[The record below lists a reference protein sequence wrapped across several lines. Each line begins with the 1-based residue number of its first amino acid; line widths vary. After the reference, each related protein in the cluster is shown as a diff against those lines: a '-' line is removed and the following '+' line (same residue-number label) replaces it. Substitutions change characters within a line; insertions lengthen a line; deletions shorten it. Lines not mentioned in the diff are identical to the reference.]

1 MPSNS
6 NRDQARNSPL
16 SPPLLELL
24 TAVTEGAPDALFVKD
39 VCGRY
44 LFCNAA
50 GIKLANRTREQI
62 LDQDDF
68 TIFGPDAARSMRAQD
83 QRVMQTGMPE
93 TETHVIKAGSD
104 TRALQVMTKPYLDRH
119 GQLQGVIV
127 ITRNFVDTVTW
138 NSSHGVSLAPAAG
151 DDSERMRSAYRLRE
165 SERRLAD
172 AQRIAHIGSWGW
184 EPSNGKVWWSRA
196 VYELLGVDPQA
207 IRPSFEAFLEL
218 LHPED
223 RPKAL
228 GRVEAML
235 GGKDRFDDD
244 LRIIRPDGQLI
255 WLHSQA
261 VATRDVNGTI
271 LRVEGTHQDITAR
284 KLAEADVRASQK
296 FVKAVAETSPL
307 TIYVFDRQQQAIIYS
322 NYYIVEDLGFT
333 PELIQGWSWAEL
345 AALVH
350 PDDFTNVTRLLE
362 RWETA
367 DDQQILLAEYRLRD
381 VHGNWRWFISRDRVF
396 ERTSDGRVSQIIGT
410 AEDITERKS
419 TEQSLRESEQ
429 RFRELADA
437 IPQIVWVAAPDGGL
451 TYLNAKATEYTG
463 VGMDQLTGWS
473 WGRVIHPEDLPA
485 TIEQWTATL
494 EQELPRDMEFRILRT
509 DGTCRWHMTRQVPVR
524 EASGAIARWY
534 GTCTDIEDLKRAE
547 QSLRDSEVRF
557 RLLFEGAADAIFW
570 ADPETGL
577 LLECNHAAEE
587 LLGRDRSEII
597 GQPQAFLHP
606 PEEADRYREMFRL
619 HASAQSTAAM
629 ELVVQ
634 RKDGRRVDVSILPS
648 VTLISGRPVIQGIFR
663 DITERKQAEWR
674 VLKSA
679 EFQETIIRTA
689 AEGICVCFS
698 APEFPFVRFSVW
710 NNRMIEL
717 TGYTQ
722 EEINR
727 LGWYQSLYPDP
738 DVRRQAELRM
748 EQMREGDDLQ
758 AEIWEIIR
766 KDGIARVVTISTSRV
781 EMESGVTG
789 VVAMIQDI
797 TERKRAEAESRKAAG
812 LLHAVAEGTSDAIF
826 VKDRD
831 GKYLLANQSAC
842 QFAGK
847 PLEHVLGK
855 DDSVLFDAEGARMV
869 LEADREIM
877 QSGRL
882 KTSEVTLTAN
892 GVTRSFLSTKAPYR
906 DELGNII
913 GVIGI
918 SHDITARKEVER
930 RLRLKKFSV
939 DHAVDSVF
947 WINSSSEIL
956 YVNAAACRTLGYS
969 REEMLGKMVSDIDPN
984 FPPEAWP
991 AHWEELK
998 RRGSFTFES
1007 DHATKDGRMLN
1018 TEVTVNYLQHE
1029 GCEYNCAVMRDI
1041 TERKRSELEI
1051 RQSLSRLHATLES
1064 TADGILV
1071 VDLEGRIVD
1080 FNQQFIMIWGFPL
1093 EMINE
1098 ARKSDVIA
1106 SFNDH
1111 QAIQE
1116 MLAQLQDPDGFV
1128 RRVREMFQDREKHS
1142 FDVLEFKDG
1151 RVVER
1156 FSRPQRIDGR
1166 PVGRVLS
1173 FRDVSERRQLEAQLR
1188 QSQKMDAVGQLAGG
1202 VAHDFNNLLTVIN
1215 GYCELALS
1223 EISSNHPLREFLS
1236 AIRHA
1241 GERAAALTRQL
1252 LTFSRRA
1259 IVSPRQI
1266 DLNEVIE
1273 SATKMLRRV
1282 IDEDIALVTILTP
1295 TSCIV
1300 QIDPGQFE
1308 QVIMNLA
1315 LNARDA
1321 MPQGGRLTI
1330 KTNVVEPPTTDPA
1343 CNDRF
1348 VQLLVTDTGSGMT
1361 DEVRSRIFEP
1371 FFTTKGVGK
1380 GTGLGL
1386 ATVYGIIA
1394 QAGGHIRV
1402 ESELGLGTTFAIVL
1416 PEMQQASNRQ
1426 ASDDRQV
1433 APRGTETIL
1442 LAEDDDR
1449 VRRLTRLMLEAQGYV
1464 ILECQSGPAGCALAA
1479 AHQGPIHLLVTD
1491 VVMPDMGG
1499 RELAAV
1505 IRRDR
1510 PEVRVLFVSGYTD
1523 GALVRRGVEA
1533 EVEAFLQKPFTP
1545 LTLSR
1550 KVREVLDAAPQGG

>member
-6 NRDQARNSPL
+6 DRNSAP
-16 SPPLLELL
+16 SPSLLELL
-24 TAVTEGAPDALFVKD
+24 TAVTDGTPDALFVKD
-39 VCGRY
+39 VSGRY

-50 GIKLANRTREQI
+50 GITLANRGRELI
-62 LDQDDF
+62 LDQDDAAV
-68 TIFGPDAARSMRAQD
+68 FGPDAARAMRAQD
-83 QRVMQTGMPE
+83 QRVMQSGMPE
-93 TETHVIKAGSD
+93 TATHVIGMGVE
-104 TRALQVMTKPYLDRH
+104 TRTLQVMTKPYLDRH
-119 GQLQGVIV
+119 GAMQGVIV
-127 ITRNFVDTVTW
+127 IARSFVDTVTW
-138 NSSHGVSLAPAAG
+138 NSPQGVNLAPAAG
-151 DDSERMRSAYRLRE
+151 DDSEQALRE
-165 SERRLAD
+165 SERRLED
-172 AQRIAHIGSWGW
+172 AQRIARIGSWGW
-184 EPSNGKVWWSRA
+184 EPSTGKVWWSRA
-196 VYELLGVDPQA
+196 VYELFGVDPPVVQ
-207 IRPSFEAFLEL
+207 PTFESFLQL
-218 LHPED
+218 VHPED

-228 GRVEAML
+228 TQVEAL
-235 GGKDRFDDD
+235 LAGADRFDDD
-244 LRIIRPDGQLI
+244 LRIIRPGGQMV

-261 VATRDVNGTI
+261 VATRDARGKI
-271 LRVEGTHQDITAR
+271 LCVEGTGQDITAR
-284 KLAEADVRASQK
+284 KLAMAEVHASQK
-296 FVKAVAETSPL
+296 FVEAVAETFPL
-307 TIYVFDRQQQAIIYS
+307 TIYVFDTQQQRIIYS
-322 NYYIVEDLGFT
+322 NFSIVKDLGFT
-333 PELIQGWSWAEL
+333 PELIQRWSWAEL
-345 AALVH
+345 AARVH
-350 PDDFTNVTRLLE
+350 PEDFANVATLLE
-362 RWETA
+362 RWDTA
-367 DDQQILLAEYRLRD
+367 DDQQILQAEYRLQD

-396 ERTSDGRVSQIIGT
+396 ERTPDGRVSQIIGT
-410 AEDITERKS
+410 AEDITERKR
-419 TEQSLRESEQ
+419 TEQSLRESEL

-451 TYLNAKATEYTG
+451 THLNAKTTEYTG
-463 VGMDQLTGWS
+463 VRMDQLTGWS
-473 WGRVIHPEDLPA
+473 WEQVIHPEDVPG
-485 TIEQWTATL
+485 TIAQWTTTR
-494 EQELPRDMEFRILRT
+494 EQELPRDIEFRIRRS
-509 DGTCRWHMTRQVPVR
+509 DGSYRWHMTRQVPVR
-524 EASGAIARWY
+524 DASGAIVRWY
-534 GTCTDIEDLKRAE
+534 GTCTDIDDLKRAQ

-570 ADPETGL
+570 ADAETGL
-577 LLECNHAAEE
+577 LLQCNQAAEV

-606 PEEADRYREMFRL
+606 PEEADRYREMFRA
-619 HASAQSTAAM
+619 HATAQSTAAM
-629 ELVVQ
+629 EVAVQ
-634 RKDGRRVDVSILPS
+634 RKDGRRVDVSISPS

-674 VLKSA
+674 ARKSA
-679 EFQETIIRTA
+679 EFQGTIIRTA

-722 EEINR
+722 EEINL

-738 DVRRQAELRM
+738 EVRRQAELRM
-748 EQMREGDDLQ
+748 ERMRDGDDLH
-758 AEIWEIIR
+758 AEMWEIIR
-766 KDGIARVVTISTSRV
+766 KDGIARTVTISTSRV
-781 EMESGVTG
+781 EIEGGVAG

-797 TERKRAEAESRKAAG
+797 TERKRAEAELRKAAE
-812 LLHAVAEGTSDAIF
+812 LLRAVAEGTSDAIF

-847 PLEHVLGK
+847 PLEQVLGK
-855 DDSVLFDAEGARMV
+855 DDSVLFDAEGARLV
-869 LEADREIM
+869 SEADREIL
-877 QSGRL
+877 QSGLL

-892 GVTRSFLSTKAPYR
+892 GVTRNFLSTKAPYR

-930 RLRLKKFSV
+930 RLRLNKFSV

-956 YVNAAACRTLGYS
+956 YVNEAACRTLGYS

-991 AHWEELK
+991 SHWEELK
-998 RRGSFTFES
+998 HRGSFTFES
-1007 DHATKDGRMLN
+1007 DHATKDGRMLK

-1041 TERKRSELEI
+1041 TDRKRSELEI
-1051 RQSLSRLHATLES
+1051 RQSLSRLQATLES

-1080 FNQQFIMIWGFPL
+1080 FNQHFISIWGFPVK
-1093 EMINE
+1093 MIDE
-1098 ARKSDVIA
+1098 ARKSDIIA

-1116 MLAQLQDPDGFV
+1116 MLAQLKDPDGFV
-1128 RRVREMFQDREKHS
+1128 RRVREMYLHREKPT

-1173 FRDVSERRQLEAQLR
+1173 FRDVSERRQMEVQLR

-1223 EISSNHPLREFLS
+1223 GVPSDHPLTEFLFE
-1236 AIRHA
+1236 IRQA
-1241 GERAAALTRQL
+1241 GERAAVLTRQL
-1252 LTFSRRA
+1252 LSFSRQA
-1259 IVSPRQI
+1259 IISPRLI

-1273 SATKMLRRV
+1273 STIKMLRRV
-1282 IDEDIALVTILTP
+1282 IDENIALVTFLSPTP
-1295 TSCIV
+1295 CIV

-1308 QVIMNLA
+1308 QVFMNLA

-1330 KTNVVEPPTTDPA
+1330 ETSVVEPPAADPV

-1348 VQLLVTDTGSGMT
+1348 VQLRVTDTGSGMT

-1394 QAGGHIRV
+1394 QAGGHIQV
-1402 ESELGLGTTFAIVL
+1402 KSELGLGTTFTILLQEVQ
-1416 PEMQQASNRQ
+1416 EVSNSQ
-1426 ASDDRQV
+1426 TSDDRQ
-1433 APRGTETIL
+1433 ADRSPRGTETIL
-1442 LAEDDDR
+1442 LAEDDNR
-1449 VRRLTRLMLEAQGYV
+1449 VRRLTRLMLETQGYV
-1464 ILECQSGPAGCALAA
+1464 ILECQSGPVGCALAA

-1491 VVMPDMGG
+1491 VVMPEMGG

-1505 IRRDR
+1505 IRRER
-1510 PEVRVLFVSGYTD
+1510 PEIRVLYLSGYTD
-1523 GALVRRGVEA
+1523 DVLVRHGVET

-1545 LTLSR
+1545 LMLSR
-1550 KVREVLDAAPQGG
+1550 KVREVLDAPQGG